1 MPDSDPA
8 AATSDIPTA
17 EDIAKLGETGGPADL
32 GRLMAW
38 RQAADGARQVAC
50 TEAIA
55 RLIQRHLHGEFAHLG
70 GAVRDQIVGV
80 LSSLDLSL
88 RQRISQNLAS
98 SDIMVQL
105 RTVQL
110 LGMMGN
116 AAAVKSALT
125 RALKSSDPKVRATVI
140 SVFRTVANRQDLNL
154 LLDLTKDEDVRVRA
168 NVVEVL
174 GELEEKGVISVLLQF
189 KHDPNN
195 RIRANCLRA
204 LWRLGH
210 APAEIESSVAK
221 MIDDPDD
228 KMRASAAWLIG
239 EIGGDDPRFSAML
252 KKLMADPAELVQT
265 NVMKALL
272 KIGGGGAQKLLGLL
286 FADAGSGAAGS
297 GGRADKK
304 PPLAK
309 KPVVD
314 SVMDTVTFKR
324 RLR

>member
-1 MPDSDPA
+1 
-8 AATSDIPTA
+8 
-17 EDIAKLGETGGPADL
+17 
-32 GRLMAW
+32 
-38 RQAADGARQVAC
+38 
-50 TEAIA
+50 
-55 RLIQRHLHGEFAHLG
+55 
-70 GAVRDQIVGV
+70 
-80 LSSLDLSL
+80 
-88 RQRISQNLAS
+88 
-98 SDIMVQL
+98 
-105 RTVQL
+105 
-110 LGMMGN
+110 
-116 AAAVKSALT
+116 
-125 RALKSSDPKVRATVI
+125 
-140 SVFRTVANRQDLNL
+140 
-154 LLDLTKDEDVRVRA
+154 
-168 NVVEVL
+168 VL

-195 RIRANCLRA
+195 RIRANCLRS

-210 APAEIESSVAK
+210 APAEIESSVTK